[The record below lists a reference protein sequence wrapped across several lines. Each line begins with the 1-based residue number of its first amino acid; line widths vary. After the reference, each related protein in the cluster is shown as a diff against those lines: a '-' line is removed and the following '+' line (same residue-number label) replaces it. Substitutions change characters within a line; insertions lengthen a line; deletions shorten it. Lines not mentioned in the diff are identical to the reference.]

1 MRLVGGRVVTDWKQ
15 VTDAAVL
22 ARLDESARGKVWQAD
37 LRAKGITAFGDVAAS
52 GRRLEFFFQDKPMT
66 VARWPNEGFIEI
78 TEVLGPTPV
87 DVRGTKGCKEGKSF
101 SSHQRLRRTRLRGR
115 LSRRSVQRHRSLRQ
129 RLLQGDAG
137 GHDRRRTR
145 LQDRE
150 QRLRGLRPGHPRNAR
165 GLGWAA
171 GGGGGMRGSLRAM
184 PYTQAPWS
192 RRYPKR

>member
-1 MRLVGGRVVTDWKQ
+1 MPAGRCRRAGSPSRSGGGTYQRSQPFELTEKDSGAENAPAVYRARHGESVRLVGGRVVTDWKQ

-37 LRAKGITAFGDVAAS
+37 LRAQGITAFGDVAAS

-101 SSHQRLRRTRLRGR
+101 FITSAASQDAAAWASISTISSAAPKSPATSSTR
-115 LSRRSVQRHRSLRQ
+115 
-129 RLLQGDAG
+129 
-137 GHDRRRTR
+137 
-145 LQDRE
+145 
-150 QRLRGLRPGHPRNAR
+150 
-165 GLGWAA
+165 
-171 GGGGGMRGSLRAM
+171 
-184 PYTQAPWS
+184 
-192 RRYPKR
+192 